1 MPVYKAKG
9 ADGIKALWGVDT
21 DPSKIVSGGPY
32 ILKLMG
38 QTGINV
44 FTRLMGLLVMVIGVQ
59 FVLDGLSTVV
69 EGLLG

>member
-1 MPVYKAKG
+1 MNGLRISPVILAVLL
-9 ADGIKALWGVDT
+9 ISFLALLA
-21 DPSKIVSGGPY
+21 GPY

-59 FVLDGLSTVV
+59 FVLDGLTTVA
-69 EGLLG
+69 EGLLGG